1 MLFARIEKVALFQ
14 FGIRSFLI
22 PAAFAKN
29 CGAVFRKMDACLRNN
44 RPFSFSEKETK
55 TWGIILLPHSER
67 TVKNMAIY
75 HLEAKVITR
84 GVGRSVVAAAAYMSC
99 SKIYNDYDGIQHDYT
114 RKQGLVWEHVF
125 LPEYAPQEWRERNV
139 LWNAVEAA
147 EKSKDSRLARELIV
161 ALPVEVGVEE
171 WKSILHEFI
180 TKNCVDKGM
189 CADVSIHNTDG
200 HNPHA
205 HILLTVRPLDE
216 KGKWQSKTQK
226 EYLCVKDGDEKG
238 FTAAEFKSAQAK
250 GWEKQYQ
257 YKVGKKKVYL
267 PPSLAEAQGYERV
280 SKNPKSTRFG
290 RQNPLCAEWNSEEQI
305 LTFRKAWEEAVN
317 KSLEQK
323 NIEARIDRHS
333 FADRGI
339 DEQPTIHEGVT
350 ARILEKQG
358 LVSERCEVNRQIRKD
373 NALLRQLK
381 ALVKSI
387 AETVKNTVPAIADR
401 LETMRKNIMVSLY
414 HLYDT
419 KLKKQNTSEHSKQTK
434 ADLAKYAAIAE
445 KLSAKVTQRKTLLER
460 KTSLPAYKVIQHREL
475 AKEIAQLT
483 EEIQTLNRE
492 RKQTLERLNCK
503 SKAELKKYD
512 GYTSQ
517 TETALQQLSEQ
528 ESRYSAEIDQAL
540 AEFAEVRDS
549 VEPTDKAALIDER
562 IAIRPK
568 KDGEFDEYV
577 KSREPKTTAQLLENM
592 KRRTDNRLLHE
603 DLENERKTLLWEKTR
618 KALHHSHDQSEP
630 RPRKRKS
637 RDDKWTIER

>member
-1 MLFARIEKVALFQ
+1 
-14 FGIRSFLI
+14 
-22 PAAFAKN
+22 
-29 CGAVFRKMDACLRNN
+29 MDACLRNN

-55 TWGIILLPHSER
+55 TWGVILPPHSER
-67 TVKNMAIY
+67 TVNNVAIY
-75 HLEAKVITR
+75 HFEAKVITR

-99 SKIYNDYDGIQHDYT
+99 SEIYNDYDGIQHDYT
-114 RKQGLVWEHVF
+114 RKQGLVYEKIF
-125 LPEYAPQEWRERNV
+125 LPPNAPAEWKDRSE

-161 ALPVEVGVEE
+161 ALPVEVGTDE
-171 WKSILHEFI
+171 WKSILREFI

-189 CADVSIHNTDG
+189 CADVSIHDTDG

-216 KGKWQSKTQK
+216 NGRWQPKTQK
-226 EYLCVKDGDEKG
+226 EYLCVKGGEEKG
-238 FTAAEFKSAQAK
+238 FTAAEFKDVQTE

-257 YKVGKKKVYL
+257 YKVGKKKIYM
-267 PPSLAEAQGYERV
+267 PPSLAETQGYERV

-323 NIEARIDRHS
+323 NLDARIDRRS

-350 ARILEKQG
+350 ARIMEKQG
-358 LVSERCEVNRQIRKD
+358 FVSDRCEVNRQIRKD
-373 NALLRQLK
+373 NILLRQLK
-381 ALVKSI
+381 ALVKSL

-419 KLKKQNTSEHSKQTK
+419 KLKKQNTSEQSKRTK
-434 ADLAKYAAIAE
+434 SDLAKYAAIAE

-460 KTSLPAYKVIQHREL
+460 KKAIPAYKVIQHREL

-503 SKAELKKYD
+503 SKAELRKYE

-540 AEFAEVRDS
+540 AEFAEVRDGI
-549 VEPTDKAALIDER
+549 EPTDKAALIDER
-562 IAIRPK
+562 LAIRPK
-568 KDGEFDEYV
+568 KDSEFDEYI
-577 KSREPKTTAQLLENM
+577 KSREPKTTARLLENM
-592 KRRTDNRLLHE
+592 KRRTDDRLLHE
-603 DLENERKTLLWEKTR
+603 DLENERKALLWEKTR
-618 KALHHSHDQSEP
+618 KALRRPHEQSEP
-630 RPRKRKS
+630 RPHKRKS
-637 RDDKWTIER
+637 RDEWER